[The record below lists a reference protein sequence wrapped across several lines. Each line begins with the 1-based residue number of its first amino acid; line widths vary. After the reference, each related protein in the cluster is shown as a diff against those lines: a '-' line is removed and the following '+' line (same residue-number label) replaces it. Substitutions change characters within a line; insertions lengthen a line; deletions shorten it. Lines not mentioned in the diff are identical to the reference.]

1 MVEDIFAKLKA
12 SGRRDMVSKEDFS
25 SFHVQQAPTDLHNI
39 FIRSLTTYTS
49 EELKKYLAIP
59 KRAFKHRSYT
69 QA

>member
-1 MVEDIFAKLKA
+1 
-12 SGRRDMVSKEDFS
+12 MVSKEDFS

-59 KRAFKHRSYT
+59 ERAFKHRSYT